1 MFDFYKRICYDRE
14 KDAGEKDL
22 RIHKAE
28 LLENFGRGDKL
39 NILLVAEAYYP
50 LIGGATVVVDN
61 LAKEYAKFAN
71 IVVVTGD
78 CKYEDRAEYPVI
90 RCTGLTFDKDN
101 GTAAF
106 PKLDRKFRRL
116 IKSLPLD
123 AVHIHS
129 YFGLAKFGL
138 RLAKKKGIPAVVHGH
153 SKFYDEYITIVRFK
167 WLAKILHRRAIR
179 LLNRADEVFAVSELL
194 ANVYRSSGCRTP
206 VRVVRNATEFEYLP
220 PEKADAVLR
229 EAGIPKHT
237 NTLLFLGRIAAN
249 YKNLDFLIESLK
261 IAAERGT
268 DYFMLVVGDG
278 PDLVRIKRY
287 VKDAGLSDRFLFTGA
302 VSDRTTREALY
313 QMSDLFLFP
322 SVRDTS
328 GLVKFEA
335 GTQGTPTLCIA
346 GSAVSEEI
354 IDGVN
359 GYCAPEDPGLY
370 AGKIQEILSDP
381 AGLAR
386 VSEKAKETLSLH
398 WEDTAKACAEEF
410 RTLAKQAK

>member
-1 MFDFYKRICYDRE
+1 M
-14 KDAGEKDL
+14 
-22 RIHKAE
+22 
-28 LLENFGRGDKL
+28 
-39 NILLVAEAYYP
+39 
-50 LIGGATVVVDN
+50 
-61 LAKEYAKFAN
+61 
-71 IVVVTGD
+71 
-78 CKYEDRAEYPVI
+78 
-90 RCTGLTFDKDN
+90 
-101 GTAAF
+101 
-106 PKLDRKFRRL
+106 
-116 IKSLPLD
+116 
-123 AVHIHS
+123 
-129 YFGLAKFGL
+129 
-138 RLAKKKGIPAVVHGH
+138 
-153 SKFYDEYITIVRFK
+153 
-167 WLAKILHRRAIR
+167 
-179 LLNRADEVFAVSELL
+179 
-194 ANVYRSSGCRTP
+194 
-206 VRVVRNATEFEYLP
+206 
-220 PEKADAVLR
+220 
-229 EAGIPKHT
+229 
-237 NTLLFLGRIAAN
+237 LLFLGRIAAN

-302 VSDRTTREALY
+302 VSDRTTREAFY